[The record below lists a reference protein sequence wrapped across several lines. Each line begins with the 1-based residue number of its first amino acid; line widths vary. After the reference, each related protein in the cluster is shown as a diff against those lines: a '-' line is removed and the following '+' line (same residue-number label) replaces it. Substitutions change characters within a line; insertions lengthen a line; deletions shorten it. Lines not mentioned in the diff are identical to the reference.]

1 MKKLII
7 LLLAVLI
14 FSCKQENKK
23 TAFEQNLTLKNDKKE
38 IVKESVIVDSAMV
51 VSAKE
56 EASKIGIQILKKGGN
71 AFDAMIATE
80 LALAVSFPVAGNIAG
95 GGFMIYRT
103 KEGEIGALDYREK
116 APIRASR
123 NMYLDENGDFISNK
137 SKVGALAVGVPGTIA
152 GIFAVHE
159 KLGSLPIEQIIAP
172 VIALATNGYLV
183 TEQQAKRI
191 AYFKE
196 SFLKTNNSES
206 LYTKVYNTGDTIK
219 NIALANT
226 LKRISEN
233 GRSEFY
239 QGETGKA
246 MVHFLQSKNGIL
258 TMDDLNAYK
267 AEWRAPIVFNYKD
280 LRIISMSPPSSGGIC
295 LAQILKL
302 IEPYPIKFYGHNS
315 TKTIQVLTEAERRA
329 YADRS
334 FYLGDPDFINI
345 PVDELISDRYL
356 KVRMDNF
363 SFDKATSS
371 DSLSYGIIP
380 GFESDET
387 THYSIVDNFG
397 NAIAV
402 TTTLNAAFGSKLYSN
417 KLGFFF
423 NNEMDDFSSKP
434 GEPNMYGLIGGKA
447 NAIEPQKRML
457 SSMTPTLVEKNGE
470 FWMTLGTPGGST
482 IITSVLQTI
491 LNVYEFDMNMQQAV
505 DAPRFHH
512 QWFPDIIRFETNSFP
527 KDSLNY
533 LKTKGYQVIEN
544 NSIILGKVDGIRIL
558 PDGKLEGGAD
568 HRGDDT
574 AIGY

>member
-1 MKKLII
+1 MKKTII
-7 LLLAVLI
+7 LLLAILI

-23 TAFEQNLTLKNDKKE
+23 VAVEQGSILENVKKE
-38 IVKESVIVDSAMV
+38 IVKESIIVDSAMV

-56 EASKIGIQILKKGGN
+56 EASRIGIQILKKGGN
-71 AFDAMIATE
+71 AFDAMVATE

-95 GGFMIYRT
+95 GGFMVYRT
-103 KEGEIGALDYREK
+103 HYGEIGALDYREK
-116 APIRASR
+116 APIHASR
-123 NMYLDENGDFISNK
+123 NMYLDENGNFISKK

-152 GIFAVHE
+152 GIFAVHK
-159 KLGSLPIEQIIAP
+159 KLGSLPIEEIIAP
-172 VIALATNGYLV
+172 VIALATNGYVV
-183 TEQQAKRI
+183 TKKQAKRI
-191 AYFKE
+191 TYFKE

-206 LYTKVYNTGDTIK
+206 LYTKEYKSGDTIK

-226 LKRISEN
+226 MKRISEN
-233 GRSEFY
+233 GRAEFY

-246 MVHFLQSKNGIL
+246 MVSFLQSKNGII
-258 TMDDLNAYK
+258 TMDDLNAYEV
-267 AEWRAPIVFNYKD
+267 EWRAPIVFNYKD
-280 LRIISMSPPSSGGIC
+280 LRVISMSPPSSGGIC
-295 LAQILKL
+295 LAQILKF
-302 IEPYPIKFYGHNS
+302 IEPYPIKSYGHNS
-315 TKTIQVLTEAERRA
+315 TKTIQILTEAERRA

-345 PVDELISDRYL
+345 PMDELISDEYL
-356 KVRMDNF
+356 KGRMDNF

-380 GFESDET
+380 GYESDET

-402 TTTLNAAFGSKLYSN
+402 TTTLNGAYGSKLYSN

-423 NNEMDDFSSKP
+423 NNEMDDFSAKP
-434 GEPNMYGLIGGKA
+434 GEPNMYGLIGGEA
-447 NAIEPQKRML
+447 NAIAPQKRML
-457 SSMTPTLVEKNGE
+457 SSMTPTLVEKDGA
-470 FWMTLGTPGGST
+470 FWMTLGTPGGAT

-512 QWFPDIIRFETNSFP
+512 QWLPDIVRFEANSFP

-533 LKTKGYQVIEN
+533 LIEKGYQVIEN
-544 NSIILGKVDGIRIL
+544 NSTILGKVDGIRIL
-558 PDGKLEGGAD
+558 PNGKLEGGAD
-568 HRGDDT
+568 RRGDDT
-574 AIGY
+574 AVGY